1 MNKKLVWKCTLCIRL
16 PVLRVLVCISIFCI
30 CLEILCVKFF
40 LYLWNLQEKK
50 CMWKLSLTFG
60 FFFYF
65 LTMSNYQWIYG
76 VSDKTQLLIFFYR
89 LHKMLQIF
97 KMFKNQSKQ
106 TKINKGQKKR
116 STRPKW
122 NVCVSLMAS
131 FNCLY
136 NYCKISQ

>member
-16 PVLRVLVCISIFCI
+16 PVLKVLVCISIFCI

-40 LYLWNLQEKK
+40 LYLWNLQERNA
-50 CMWKLSLTFG
+50 CENYHWHLL
-60 FFFYF
+60 FFYF

-106 TKINKGQKKR
+106 TKINKGQKNKTEYDLPVL
-116 STRPKW
+116 SETS
-122 NVCVSLMAS
+122 VFL
-131 FNCLY
+131 
-136 NYCKISQ
+136 